1 MPERLNRRLRW
12 EYPSA
17 QDAKD
22 ALKFVPPSLLLLV
35 ASVVR
40 PFSHNK
46 GEAISELTQGQ
57 TESLDKFYQKA
68 RILAVPG
75 IIGSLGLF
83 VVLSYKELQNRVHF
97 GEHLTVSKVALHPK
111 SFGVKLF
118 PELEDEQ
125 FVGEIHFKGKWKL
138 RYSPQENAHSVMR
151 KLFSDLYEL
160 SRAVERRDP
169 ALADFNYFLGLSSM
183 VTPLLEKFGF
193 KVVPY
198 KEEVGL
204 PALGQDKQSKL
215 KLEMRPVMAALISKQ
230 DLVEHQDILYRA
242 SRR

>member
-1 MPERLNRRLRW
+1 MSERIKLRDRLL
-12 EYPSA
+12 YPSA

-22 ALKFVPPSLLLLV
+22 VLKFVPPSLLLLV

-46 GEAISELTQGQ
+46 GEVISELTKGQ
-57 TESLDKFYQKA
+57 AESLDNFYQKA
-68 RILAVPG
+68 RIMAVPG

-83 VVLSYKELQNRVHF
+83 VALSYKELQNRVHF

-138 RYSPQENAHSVMR
+138 RYSPQESAHSVMR

-160 SRAVERRDP
+160 SLAAESNDP

-193 KVVPY
+193 KVIPY
-198 KEEVGL
+198 REEIGL
-204 PALGQDKQSKL
+204 PPLGQNKQRKL
-215 KLEMRPVMAALISKQ
+215 SLEMRPVMAALISKAE
-230 DLVEHQDILYRA
+230 LIEHKDILHQA